1 MVDLST
7 LDISLI
13 ILFFAITLF
22 IGIYVSKQSG
32 KSSAEYFLSGRSMPW
47 WLLGVSM
54 VATTFSTDTPNL
66 VTDIVRNNGV
76 SGNWV
81 WWAFLITGLL
91 TVFVYAKL
99 WRKSKVNTDIE
110 FYELRYGGAPAR
122 FLRSFRAVYL
132 GIIFNILAMAGVTLA
147 AIKIGSVMLG
157 LEPIETVLYAGVIT
171 VIFSALGGFKGVVY
185 TDFILFFTAMA
196 GAIGAAYY
204 LVGLPEIGGLESLL
218 QHENVADKLNI
229 LPDFSNTEALIT
241 LLIIPL
247 AVQWWSSW
255 YPGAEPGGG
264 GYIAQRMLAAKDE
277 NHAIGA
283 TFFFN
288 IMHYALRPWPW
299 IIVALASLVL
309 FPFDSTSEMETAT
322 SLFNSQSIQEELKVL
337 NNTSSIEYSEAQKIR
352 MQELKQIKAT
362 SLGASSILDE
372 FPKVTIDK
380 IGHDLGYSAMLT
392 KLPSG
397 LLGLVLASLLAA
409 YMSTISTHL
418 NWGSSYIVNDFYKQ
432 QINKN
437 ATEKRLV
444 AVGRISTVLLM
455 VFSALFALVLQN
467 ALQLFDIILMFGAGT
482 GLIFILRWFWW
493 RINAWS
499 EISAMFIS
507 GFVSILITFT
517 SLGETLFGNDGLMPS
532 WAKFPFIVLVTSIVW
547 IAVTYLTQPE
557 SKEVLQQ
564 FYKKIQPGGP
574 GWHKVVNEAR
584 AENIEV
590 VDSNEGWSVPSGI
603 IAMLVG
609 CVLIYSVMFATGH
622 FIYGEYTSAL
632 ALSGLAIASA
642 IILIRLWKKIKA
654 NIL

>member
-1 MVDLST
+1 MIDLST
-7 LDISLI
+7 IDYILI
-13 ILFFAITLF
+13 VTFFAITLF

-99 WRKSKVNTDIE
+99 WRKSEVNTDIE
-110 FYELRYGGAPAR
+110 FYELRYGGAPAK
-122 FLRSFRAVYL
+122 FLRGFRAIYL

-147 AIKIGSVMLG
+147 AIKIGGIMLG
-157 LEPIETVLYAGVIT
+157 LQPWETVIYAGVIT
-171 VIFSALGGFKGVVY
+171 VVFSALGGFKGVVY

-196 GAIGAAYY
+196 GALGAAYY
-204 LVGLPEIGGLESLL
+204 LVGLPEVGGLDALL
-218 QHENVADKLNI
+218 KHENVVDKLSI
-229 LPDFSNTEALIT
+229 LPDFSNKEALIT

-264 GYIAQRMLAAKDE
+264 GYIAQRMLAAKNE

-299 IIVALASLVL
+299 IIVALASLVI
-309 FPFDSTSEMETAT
+309 FPDLA
-322 SLFNSQSIQEELKVL
+322 SIQE
-337 NNTSSIEYSEAQKIR
+337 A
-352 MQELKQIKAT
+352 
-362 SLGASSILDE
+362 
-372 FPKVTIDK
+372 FPNVAEDK
-380 IGHDLGYSAMLT
+380 LGHDLAYSAMLT
-392 KLPSG
+392 KLPHG
-397 LLGLVLASLLAA
+397 LLGLVLASLVAA

-418 NWGSSYIVNDFYKQ
+418 NWGASYIVNDFYKQ
-432 QINKN
+432 QINKD
-437 ATEKRLV
+437 ASEKKLV
-444 AVGRISTVLLM
+444 FVGRISTVILM
-455 VFSALFALVLQN
+455 VLSALFALALQN

-499 EISAMFIS
+499 EISAMFVS
-507 GFVSILITFT
+507 GVVSVLLNFT
-517 SLGETLFGNDGLMPS
+517 SLGDYFFGNEGLMPS
-532 WAKFPFIVLVTSIVW
+532 YAKFPMIVLVTTIVW
-547 IAVTYLTQPE
+547 VAVTFLTQPE
-557 SKEVLQQ
+557 SNQVLQK

-574 GWHKVVNEAR
+574 GWSKVINEAR
-584 AENIEV
+584 NENIEIV
-590 VDSNEGWSVPSGI
+590 NTNEGWSVPSGI

-609 CVLIYSVMFATGH
+609 CVLIYSTMFTTGYL
-622 FIYGEYTSAL
+622 IYGDYANAL
-632 ALSGLAIASA
+632 ILLVVA
-642 IILIRLWKKIKA
+642 IISGYILSRIWKKIKA

>member
-1 MVDLST
+1 MIDLST
-7 LDISLI
+7 FDLTI
-13 ILFFAITLF
+13 IIFFFALTLF

-32 KSSAEYFLSGRSMPW
+32 KSASEYFLSGRNMPW

-66 VTDIVRNNGV
+66 VTDIVRTNGV

-122 FLRSFRAVYL
+122 FLRGFRAVYL
-132 GIIFNILAMAGVTLA
+132 GIIFNILAMSAVTLA

-157 LEPIETVLYAGVIT
+157 LQPWETVIYAGLIT
-171 VIFSALGGFKGVVY
+171 VVFSALGGFKGVVY

-204 LVGLPEIGGLESLL
+204 LVGLPEVGGLGALL
-218 QHENVADKLNI
+218 QNEAVASKLSL
-229 LPDFSNTEALIT
+229 LPDFNDKEAMIT

-264 GYIAQRMLAAKDE
+264 GYIAQRMLAAKNE

-299 IIVALASLVL
+299 IIVALASLVV
-309 FPFDSTSEMETAT
+309 FPDLA
-322 SLFNSQSIQEELKVL
+322 SIQE
-337 NNTSSIEYSEAQKIR
+337 T
-352 MQELKQIKAT
+352 
-362 SLGASSILDE
+362 
-372 FPKVTIDK
+372 FPNVTDDK
-380 IGHDLGYSAMLT
+380 LGHDLAYSAMLT
-392 KLPSG
+392 KLPNG
-397 LLGLVLASLLAA
+397 LLGLVLASLVAA

-418 NWGSSYIVNDFYKQ
+418 NWGSSYVVNDFYRQ
-432 QINKN
+432 QVNPE
-437 ATEKRLV
+437 ASEKELV
-444 AVGRISTVLLM
+444 LVGRVSTVVLM
-455 VFSALFALVLQN
+455 VLSALLALVLTN

-499 EISAMFIS
+499 EITAMFVSGIIS
-507 GFVSILITFT
+507 VLIHFTDLGPYFFGDEGLLPMWSRFPMIVLITTIIWLMVTFLT
-517 SLGETLFGNDGLMPS
+517 RPETD
-532 WAKFPFIVLVTSIVW
+532 K
-547 IAVTYLTQPE
+547 
-557 SKEVLQQ
+557 VLQR
-564 FYKKIQPGGP
+564 FYKKTQPGGP
-574 GWHKVVNEAR
+574 GWTDLINRSR
-584 AENIEV
+584 ADKIEL
-590 VDSNEGWSVPSGI
+590 VDSDEGWSVPSGI
-603 IAMLVG
+603 LALIVG
-609 CVLIYSVMFATGH
+609 CILIYSLMFATGNW
-622 FIYGEYTSAL
+622 IYGQYSDATLLSVL
-632 ALSGLAIASA
+632 ALISA
-642 IILIRLWKKIKA
+642 FILVRLWKKIKA
-654 NIL
+654 TIL

>member
-1 MVDLST
+1 MVQLSSF
-7 LDISLI
+7 DVVLI
-13 ILFFAITLF
+13 VLFFAITLF

-32 KSSAEYFLSGRSMPW
+32 KSAAEYFLSGRNMPW

-66 VTDIVRNNGV
+66 VTDIVRTNGV

-81 WWAFLITGLL
+81 WWAFLLTGLL

-99 WRKSKVNTDIE
+99 WRKSEVNTDIE

-122 FLRSFRAVYL
+122 FLRGFRAIYL
-132 GIIFNILAMAGVTLA
+132 GIIFNILAMSAVTLA
-147 AIKIGSVMLG
+147 AIKIGAIMLG
-157 LEPIETVLYAGVIT
+157 LQPWETVIYAGTIT
-171 VIFSALGGFKGVVY
+171 VVFSALGGFKGVVY

-196 GAIGAAYY
+196 GALGAAYY
-204 LVGLPEIGGLESLL
+204 LVGLPEVGGLEALL
-218 QHENVADKLNI
+218 QHENVVNKLNI

-264 GYIAQRMLAAKDE
+264 GYIAQRMLAAKNE

-299 IIVALASLVL
+299 IIVALASLVV
-309 FPFDSTSEMETAT
+309 FPDIA
-322 SLFNSQSIQEELKVL
+322 SIHQ
-337 NNTSSIEYSEAQKIR
+337 A
-352 MQELKQIKAT
+352 
-362 SLGASSILDE
+362 
-372 FPKVTIDK
+372 FPLVAEDK
-380 IGHDLGYSAMLT
+380 LGHDLAYSAMLT

-397 LLGLVLASLLAA
+397 LLGLVLASLVAA

-418 NWGSSYIVNDFYKQ
+418 NWGASYIVNDFYKQ

-437 ATEKRLV
+437 ATEKQLV
-444 AVGRISTVLLM
+444 TVGRLATVTLM
-455 VFSALFALVLQN
+455 VCSALLALVLTN

-499 EISAMFIS
+499 EISAMFVS
-507 GFVSILITFT
+507 GMVSIVLNFT
-517 SLGETLFGNDGLMPS
+517 DLGLYFFGEEGLFPT
-532 WAKFPFIVLVTSIVW
+532 WAKFPMIVLVTTIVW
-547 IAVTYLTQPE
+547 VTVTFLTQAE
-557 SKEVLQQ
+557 SKTVLQH
-564 FYKKIQPGGP
+564 FYKKTQPGGP
-574 GWHKVVNEAR
+574 GWKKIVAEAR
-584 AENIEV
+584 QEHIEL
-590 VDSNEGWSVPSGI
+590 VDDKKGWSVPSGI
-603 IAMLVG
+603 LAMLVG
-609 CVLIYSVMFATGH
+609 CALIYSVMFATGYI
-622 FIYGEYTSAL
+622 IYGNYLNGLLLIGAAL
-632 ALSGLAIASA
+632 IFALL
-642 IILIRLWKKIKA
+642 LTKLWKKIKVT
-654 NIL
+654 IL